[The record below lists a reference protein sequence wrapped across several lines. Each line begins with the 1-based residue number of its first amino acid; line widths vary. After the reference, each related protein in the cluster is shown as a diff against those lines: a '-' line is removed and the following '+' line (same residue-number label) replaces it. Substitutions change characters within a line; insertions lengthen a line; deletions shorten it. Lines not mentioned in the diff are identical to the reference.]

1 MKSAI
6 IFKQKCVAAIAFFTL
21 VVLCVVTT
29 NAQDVPSSIVT
40 PDQIVESQIVES
52 AQTSSGYSISP
63 DQWNALNKRLES
75 LESQLK
81 DEKAKAAKKKEDD
94 AKKPS
99 VKVSGRLQYEADFF
113 DQNDASKARVGN
125 MRNGTDLR
133 RAWIGVAGSYKQF
146 VYKANF
152 DLAPSAMSFKDV
164 YLGIKELPWLGD
176 MRIGYFKEPSSVE
189 QLTGVHQMWFNDR
202 PLSMSGISSYMQNRA
217 LGIEF
222 SNGSRVEDFLWT
234 VGFFQNCSD
243 SIHRHYDDWYS
254 TSDTRSGEGVTAR
267 FVKILQNC
275 PEYGRV
281 FHVGA
286 SFTYKAW
293 NPDEKMNW
301 GTREENDLGLKSIET
316 GNFYGTTDTY
326 MVSPELVFTNNSF
339 AVIAEYNYI
348 RLKNRDMDDMNIHG
362 GHVSVSYLLTG
373 EHYNYSKSTGT
384 LTYIKPNCDFVRRC
398 ENGMFE
404 SGTGAWQV
412 LYRFSWIDYR
422 QMPLLA
428 GVDGEASKIGICY
441 DHTFGLNWQM
451 SQTFRVVFNYILS
464 NNEYKYGTLN
474 KSGNVSV
481 FTTSVQMYF

>member
-1 MKSAI
+1 MKGFIKSPFKWFAATAICISA
-6 IFKQKCVAAIAFFTL
+6 ALL
-21 VVLCVVTT
+21 VSSAR
-29 NAQDVPSSIVT
+29 AQSLIVNT
-40 PDQIVESQIVES
+40 EEDIVESES
-52 AQTSSGYSISP
+52 APAPSGYSISP

-99 VKVSGRLQYEADFF
+99 VKVSGRLQYEANFF
-113 DQNDASKARVGN
+113 DQNDTSKSRAGN

-146 VYKANF
+146 NYKCNF
-152 DLAPSAMSFKDV
+152 DLAPSSLAFKDV
-164 YLGIKELPWLGD
+164 YLGIKELPVLGD
-176 MRIGYFKEPSSVE
+176 MRIGYFKEPSGVE

-234 VGFFQNCSD
+234 FGFFQNCSD
-243 SIHRHYDDWYS
+243 TIHKHYDDGY
-254 TSDTRSGEGVTAR
+254 DPGDARSGEGVTAR
-267 FVKILQNC
+267 FVKILQYC
-275 PEYGRV
+275 PEMGRV

-286 SFTYKAW
+286 SFTYKSW
-293 NPDEKMNW
+293 NPGESMNW
-301 GTREENDLGLKSIET
+301 GTRAENDLGRKCIET
-316 GNFYGTTDTY
+316 GAFYGTTDTF

-348 RLKNRDMDDMNIHG
+348 RLKNSDEAIGDMNIHG
-362 GHVSVSYLLTG
+362 GHVSLSYMLTG
-373 EHYNYSKSTGT
+373 EHYNYQKSTGT
-384 LTYIKPNCDFVRRC
+384 LTFIKPNVDFVRRC
-398 ENGMFE
+398 ENGMLNCG
-404 SGTGAWQV
+404 SGAWQV

-428 GVDGEASKIGICY
+428 GADGEKSKVGIAY

-464 NNEYKYGTLN
+464 NDEYKYGTLN

>member
-1 MKSAI
+1 MKSVI
-6 IFKQKCVAAIAFFTL
+6 IFKQKFVAAIAFCTL

-29 NAQDVPSSIVT
+29 YAQDVPSSIVT
-40 PDQIVESQIVES
+40 PDQIVES
-52 AQTSSGYSISP
+52 AQTPSGYSISP

-113 DQNDASKARVGN
+113 DQNDASKARAGN

-146 VYKANF
+146 NYKCNF
-152 DLAPSAMSFKDV
+152 DLAPSSLAFKDV

-176 MRIGYFKEPSSVE
+176 MRIGYFKEPSGVE

-202 PLSMSGISSYMQNRA
+202 PLSMSGISNYMQNRA

-234 VGFFQNCSD
+234 FGFFQNCSD
-243 SIHRHYDDWYS
+243 SIHKHYDDGYDPG
-254 TSDTRSGEGVTAR
+254 DTRSGEGVTAR
-267 FVKILQNC
+267 FVKILQYC

-281 FHVGA
+281 FHVCA
-286 SFTYKAW
+286 SFTYKSW
-293 NPDEKMNW
+293 NPGEKMNW

-316 GNFYGTTDTY
+316 GAFKGTTDTY

-339 AVIAEYNYI
+339 AIIAEYNYI
-348 RLKNRDMDDMNIHG
+348 RLKNSDAAIGDMNIHG
-362 GHVSVSYLLTG
+362 GHVSLSYMLTG

-384 LTYIKPNCDFVRRC
+384 LTYIKPNNDFVRRC
-398 ENGMFE
+398 ENGMFQ
-404 SGTGAWQV
+404 SGTGAWQL

-428 GVDGEASKIGICY
+428 GVDGEMSKIGICY

-474 KSGNVSV
+474 QSGNVSV

>member
-1 MKSAI
+1 MKSVI
-6 IFKQKCVAAIAFFTL
+6 IFKWKWITALVFCTL
-21 VVLCVVTT
+21 TVLFVVST
-29 NAQDVPSSIVT
+29 NAQDVSNSIVT
-40 PDQIVESQIVES
+40 PAQIVEAE
-52 AQTSSGYSISP
+52 QTTPNYSISP
-63 DQWNALNKRLES
+63 DDWSALTKRLDS

-81 DEKAKAAKKKEDD
+81 AEKDKAAKKKEDD

-133 RAWIGVAGSYKQF
+133 RAWIGVSGSYKQF
-146 VYKANF
+146 NYKCNF
-152 DLAPSAMSFKDV
+152 DLAPSALAFKDV

-243 SIHRHYDDWYS
+243 AVHKHYDDGY
-254 TSDTRSGEGVTAR
+254 DPGDARSGEGVTAR
-267 FVKILQNC
+267 FVKILWDC
-275 PEYGRV
+275 PDCGQIL
-281 FHVGA
+281 HIGS

-293 NPDEKMNW
+293 NPDEKINW
-301 GTREENDLGLKSIET
+301 GTRPEDDLGLKVVET
-316 GNFYGTTDTY
+316 GVFYGTTDTY

-362 GHVSVSYLLTG
+362 GHVSVSYMLTG
-373 EHYNYSKSTGT
+373 ERYNYSKSTGT
-384 LTYIKPNCDFVRRC
+384 LTYIKPNVDFVRRC
-398 ENGMFE
+398 ENGVFQT
-404 SGTGAWQV
+404 GTGAWQA

-428 GVDGEASKIGICY
+428 GVNGDLSKVGICY

-451 SQTFRVVFNYILS
+451 SQTFRIVFNFILS

-474 KSGNVSV
+474 KSGHVNV

>member
-1 MKSAI
+1 MKSVI
-6 IFKQKCVAAIAFFTL
+6 VFKQKWVAAIVFCVLTVLF
-21 VVLCVVTT
+21 VVPTY
-29 NAQDVPSSIVT
+29 AQDFPGAIST
-40 PDQIVESQIVES
+40 PAQIVESSPIQ
-52 AQTSSGYSISP
+52 ADYSISP
-63 DQWNALNKRLES
+63 SDWQALNKRLES

-146 VYKANF
+146 NYKCNF
-152 DLAPSAMSFKDV
+152 DLAPSALAFKDV

-222 SNGSRVEDFLWT
+222 SNGSRVQDFLWA

-275 PEYGRV
+275 PEIGRV
-281 FHVGA
+281 FHIGA
-286 SFTYKAW
+286 SFTYKSW
-293 NPDEKMNW
+293 NPEEKMNW

-362 GHVSVSYLLTG
+362 GHVSVSYLLT
-373 EHYNYSKSTGT
+373 
-384 LTYIKPNCDFVRRC
+384 
-398 ENGMFE
+398 
-404 SGTGAWQV
+404 
-412 LYRFSWIDYR
+412 
-422 QMPLLA
+422 
-428 GVDGEASKIGICY
+428 
-441 DHTFGLNWQM
+441 
-451 SQTFRVVFNYILS
+451 
-464 NNEYKYGTLN
+464 
-474 KSGNVSV
+474 
-481 FTTSVQMYF
+481 